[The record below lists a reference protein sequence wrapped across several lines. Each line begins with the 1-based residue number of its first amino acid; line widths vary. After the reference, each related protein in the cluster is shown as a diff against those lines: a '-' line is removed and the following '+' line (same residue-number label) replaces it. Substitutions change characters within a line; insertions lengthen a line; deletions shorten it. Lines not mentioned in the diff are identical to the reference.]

1 MNTAMKFRSLGIGLA
16 AAAVASILAGCAS
29 TAVRP
34 AAGAVDAR
42 ARLTQLQSDPA
53 LANRA
58 PLAMQAADEA
68 VRVAERPETDSDLE
82 AYRVYMAD
90 RKIDIARAEAETR
103 LAEDQRPEL
112 RAASEKARLDSR
124 TRELDLSQNQTA
136 LANADGADHAAEMQR
151 QIDSLQARV
160 AGSSLVVTLGDSLFS
175 DDGTVLEDTSSGDL
189 NRLVAFL
196 DRYPDRTASITGYT
210 DDTGTDRDDQA
221 RSQRSAD
228 SVMSYLIEQGISPE
242 RLSASG
248 MGDSSPIATNDSALG
263 RQQNRRVEVAIHA
276 PESAER

>member
-1 MNTAMKFRSLGIGLA
+1 MNTAMRFKSIGTGLA
-16 AAAVASILAGCAS
+16 AAAVASVLAGCAA
-29 TAVRP
+29 TPARP
-34 AAGAVDAR
+34 AGAVDAR

-58 PLAMQAADEA
+58 PLAMQAADDA

-112 RAASEKARLDSR
+112 RAESEKARLDAR

-136 LANADGADHAAEMQR
+136 MADAEGADHAAELQR
-151 QIDSLQARV
+151 QIDLLQARV
-160 AGSSLVVTLGDSLFS
+160 DGSNLVVTLGDSLFS
-175 DDGTVLEDTSSGDL
+175 DDGTVLQDSSSGDL
-189 NRLVAFL
+189 NRLVTFL

-210 DDTGTDRDDQA
+210 DNTGTDGDDQA
-221 RSQRSAD
+221 RSERSAD
-228 SVMSYLIEQGISPE
+228 SVMSYLIEQGISPD

-248 MGDSSPIATNDSALG
+248 MGDSSPVATNDSAFG

-276 PESAER
+276 PDSAER

>member
-1 MNTAMKFRSLGIGLA
+1 MNTKMRFKSFGTGLA
-16 AAAVASILAGCAS
+16 AAAVASVLAACAS
-29 TAVRP
+29 TSLRP

-58 PLAMQAADEA
+58 PLAMQAADDA
-68 VRVAERPETDSDLE
+68 VRVAERPGADSNLET
-82 AYRVYMAD
+82 YRVYMAD

-112 RAASEKARLDSR
+112 RAESEKARLDAR

-136 LANADGADHAAEMQR
+136 LANSEGADHAAELQR
-151 QIDSLQARV
+151 QIDSLQGRA

-175 DDGTVLEDTSSGDL
+175 DDGTVAENGSSGDL

-196 DRYPDRTASITGYT
+196 DRYPDRTVSIAGYT
-210 DDTGTDRDDQA
+210 DNTGADDDDQA

-228 SVMSYLIEQGISPE
+228 SVMSYLIGQGISPE
-242 RLSASG
+242 RLTASG
-248 MGDSSPIATNDSALG
+248 MGDSSPVATNDSAYG
-263 RQQNRRVEVAIHA
+263 RQQNRRVEVTIHA
-276 PESAER
+276 AESVER

>member
-1 MNTAMKFRSLGIGLA
+1 MNTAMKFKSFGTGLA
-16 AAAVASILAGCAS
+16 AAAVASVLAGC
-29 TAVRP
+29 TTTP
-34 AAGAVDAR
+34 ATPAGAVDAR

-58 PLAMQAADEA
+58 PLAMQAADDA
-68 VRVAERPETDSDLE
+68 VRVAERPQADSDLE

-112 RAASEKARLDSR
+112 RAESEKARLDSR

-136 LANADGADHAAEMQR
+136 MANAEGADHAAEMQR
-151 QIDSLQARV
+151 QIDLLQARV
-160 AGSSLVVTLGDSLFS
+160 AGSNLVVTLGDSLFS
-175 DDGTVLEDTSSGDL
+175 DDGTLLQDSSSGDL
-189 NRLVAFL
+189 NRLVIFL

-210 DDTGTDRDDQA
+210 DNTGTDGDDQA
-221 RSQRSAD
+221 RSERSAD
-228 SVMSYLIEQGISPE
+228 SVMSYLIGQGISRD
-242 RLSASG
+242 RLSAAG
-248 MGDSSPIATNDSALG
+248 MGDSSPVATNESAFG

-276 PESAER
+276 AESAER

>member
-1 MNTAMKFRSLGIGLA
+1 MNTAMKFKSFGTGLA
-16 AAAVASILAGCAS
+16 AAAVASVLAGC
-29 TAVRP
+29 TATPARP
-34 AAGAVDAR
+34 TGAVDAR

-58 PLAMQAADEA
+58 PLAMQAADDA
-68 VRVAERPETDSDLE
+68 VRVAERPEADSDLE

-112 RAASEKARLDSR
+112 RAESEKARLDSR

-136 LANADGADHAAEMQR
+136 MANAEGADHAAEMQR
-151 QIDSLQARV
+151 QIDLLQARV
-160 AGSSLVVTLGDSLFS
+160 AGSNLVVTLGDSLFS
-175 DDGTVLEDTSSGDL
+175 DDGTLLEDSSSGDL
-189 NRLVAFL
+189 NRLVTFL

-210 DDTGTDRDDQA
+210 DNTGTDGDDQA
-221 RSQRSAD
+221 RSERSAD
-228 SVMSYLIEQGISPE
+228 SVMSYLIGQGISPE

-248 MGDSSPIATNDSALG
+248 MGDSSPVATNESAFG

-276 PESAER
+276 AESAER